1 MGSPKGD
8 PITLK
13 LRDSFDLGAKI
24 LATAT
29 LSAPK
34 SKRTK
39 KLKVSHNVSFLSA
52 LPWIGPALFL
62 IILVVIWP
70 VVILGKTSLTDIS
83 NAGTLLNFNGLTNF
97 RTLLANQDLYP
108 VLKRTIFWVF
118 GIVFFTIILSLPL
131 AQLINQK
138 FPGRKYVR
146 WALIFPWAASVVMTS
161 MIWSWILDAYSGELN
176 LTLTQL
182 GLISE
187 PIDWVGNPSTSFFFL
202 MWVAVFV
209 SVPFTTFVLLAG
221 LQSIPHDIIEAAS
234 VDGAGSWQI
243 YRRIKFPLLRNSL
256 LIATIINLINVFN
269 SFPIIWVM
277 TRGGPGY
284 DTDTTTTFAYKLAFI
299 ESNMGQSTAL
309 GVINFMIILVIV
321 GFYLRATKAT
331 RTEV

>member
-1 MGSPKGD
+1 MSTGL
-8 PITLK
+8 LK
-13 LRDSFDLGAKI
+13 NSAAK
-24 LATAT
+24 T
-29 LSAPK
+29 P
-34 SKRTK
+34 K

-52 LPWIGPALFL
+52 LPWIGPALIL
-62 IILVVIWP
+62 ILLVVIWP
-70 VVILGKTSLTDIS
+70 VIELIRTSFTDITL
-83 NAGTLLNFNGLTNF
+83 AGSLLDFNGLTNY
-97 RTLLANQDLYP
+97 RDLLANVDLYP
-108 VLKRTIFWVF
+108 VARRTLLWVF
-118 GIVFFTIILSLPL
+118 GIVFFTVLLSLPL
-131 AQLINQK
+131 AQLINQN

-146 WALIFPWAASVVMTS
+146 WAMIFPWAASVVMTS
-161 MIWSWILDAYSGELN
+161 MIWTWILDAYSGELN

-187 PIDWVGNPSTSFFFL
+187 PVDWINNPGSSFYFL

-209 SVPFTTFVLLAG
+209 SVPFTSFVLLAG
-221 LQSIPHDIIEAAS
+221 LQSIPSDVIEAAS
-234 VDGAGSWQI
+234 VDGATAWQI

-309 GVINFMIILVIV
+309 GVFNFMIII
-321 GFYLRATKAT
+321 FQSITN
-331 RTEV
+331 

>member
-1 MGSPKGD
+1 M
-8 PITLK
+8 LK
-13 LRDSFDLGAKI
+13 NSAAKR
-24 LATAT
+24 
-29 LSAPK
+29 P
-34 SKRTK
+34 K

-52 LPWIGPALFL
+52 LPWIGPALIL
-62 IILVVIWP
+62 ILLVVIWP
-70 VVILGKTSLTDIS
+70 VIELIRTSFTDITL
-83 NAGTLLNFNGLTNF
+83 AGSLLDFNGLTNY
-97 RTLLANQDLYP
+97 RDLIANVDLYP
-108 VLKRTIFWVF
+108 VAKRTLLWVF
-118 GIVFFTIILSLPL
+118 GIVFFTVLLSLPL
-131 AQLINQK
+131 AQLINQN

-146 WALIFPWAASVVMTS
+146 WAMIFPWAASVVMTS
-161 MIWSWILDAYSGELN
+161 MIWTWILDAYSGELN

-187 PIDWVGNPSTSFFFL
+187 PVDWVNNPGSSFYFL

-209 SVPFTTFVLLAG
+209 SVPFTSFVLLAG
-221 LQSIPHDIIEAAS
+221 LQSIPSDIIEAAS
-234 VDGAGSWQI
+234 VDGATAWQI

-309 GVINFMIILVIV
+309 GVFNFMIIMVIV
-321 GFYLRATKAT
+321 GFYLRITKAT
-331 RTEV
+331 RTEL

>member
-1 MGSPKGD
+1 M
-8 PITLK
+8 LK
-13 LRDSFDLGAKI
+13 N
-24 LATAT
+24 
-29 LSAPK
+29 SA
-34 SKRTK
+34 SKRPK

-52 LPWIGPALFL
+52 LPWIGPALLL

-70 VVILGKTSLTDIS
+70 VIELIRTSFTDIS
-83 NAGTLLNFNGLTNF
+83 LAGSLLNLNGLVNY
-97 RTLLANQDLYP
+97 RDLLANTDLFP
-108 VLKRTIFWVF
+108 VARRTLVWVF
-118 GIVFFTIILSLPL
+118 GIVFFTVLLSLPL
-131 AQLINQK
+131 AQLINQN

-146 WALIFPWAASVVMTS
+146 WAMIFPWAASVVMTS
-161 MIWSWILDAYSGELN
+161 MIWTWILDAYSGELN

-187 PIDWVGNPSTSFFFL
+187 PVDWINNPGSSLYFL

-209 SVPFTTFVLLAG
+209 SIPFTTFVLLAG
-221 LQSIPHDIIEAAS
+221 LQSIPPDIIEAAS
-234 VDGAGSWQI
+234 VDGASHWQV

-256 LIATIINLINVFN
+256 LIASIINLINVFN

-309 GVINFMIILVIV
+309 GVFNFMVIMVIV
-321 GFYLRATKAT
+321 GFYLKITKAT
-331 RTEV
+331 RTEL

>member
-1 MGSPKGD
+1 MSIGL
-8 PITLK
+8 LK
-13 LRDSFDLGAKI
+13 NSAAKR
-24 LATAT
+24 
-29 LSAPK
+29 P
-34 SKRTK
+34 K

-52 LPWIGPALFL
+52 LPWIGPALLL
-62 IILVVIWP
+62 ILLVVIWP
-70 VVILGKTSLTDIS
+70 VIELIRTSFTDIS
-83 NAGTLLNFNGLTNF
+83 LAGSLLDFNGLTNY
-97 RTLLANQDLYP
+97 RDLIANVDLYP
-108 VLKRTIFWVF
+108 VAKRTLLWVF
-118 GIVFFTIILSLPL
+118 GIVFFTVLLSLPL
-131 AQLINQK
+131 AQLINQN

-146 WALIFPWAASVVMTS
+146 WAMIFPWAASVVMTS
-161 MIWSWILDAYSGELN
+161 MIWTWILDAYSGELN

-187 PIDWVGNPSTSFFFL
+187 PVDWVNNPGSSFYFL

-209 SVPFTTFVLLAG
+209 SVPFTSFVLLAG
-221 LQSIPHDIIEAAS
+221 LQSIPSDIIEAAS
-234 VDGAGSWQI
+234 VDGATSWQI

-309 GVINFMIILVIV
+309 GVFNFMIIMVIV
-321 GFYLRATKAT
+321 GFYLRITKAT
-331 RTEV
+331 RTEL

>member
-1 MGSPKGD
+1 LSTGL
-8 PITLK
+8 LK
-13 LRDSFDLGAKI
+13 NSAAK
-24 LATAT
+24 T
-29 LSAPK
+29 P
-34 SKRTK
+34 K

-52 LPWIGPALFL
+52 LPWIGPALIL
-62 IILVVIWP
+62 ILLVVIWP
-70 VVILGKTSLTDIS
+70 VIELIRTSFTDITL
-83 NAGTLLNFNGLTNF
+83 AGSLLDFNGLTNY
-97 RTLLANQDLYP
+97 RDLLANVDLYP
-108 VLKRTIFWVF
+108 VARRTLLWVF
-118 GIVFFTIILSLPL
+118 GIVFFTVLLSLPL
-131 AQLINQK
+131 AQLINQN

-146 WALIFPWAASVVMTS
+146 WAMIFPWAASVVMTS
-161 MIWSWILDAYSGELN
+161 MIWTWILDAYSGELN

-187 PIDWVGNPSTSFFFL
+187 PVDWINNPGSSFYFL

-209 SVPFTTFVLLAG
+209 SVPFTSFVLLAG
-221 LQSIPHDIIEAAS
+221 LQSIPSDVIEAAS
-234 VDGAGSWQI
+234 VDGATAWQI

-309 GVINFMIILVIV
+309 GVFNFMIIMVIV
-321 GFYLRATKAT
+321 GFYLRITKAT
-331 RTEV
+331 RTEL

>member
-1 MGSPKGD
+1 
-8 PITLK
+8 
-13 LRDSFDLGAKI
+13 

-29 LSAPK
+29 LSETKPK
-34 SKRTK
+34 RSKK
-39 KLKVSHNVSFLSA
+39 SQVSQNVSFLSA

-62 IILVVIWP
+62 IIMVVIWP
-70 VVILGKTSLTDIS
+70 VVILVRTSFTDIS
-83 NAGTLLNFNGLTNF
+83 LAGSLLDFNGIQNYQDLF
-97 RTLLANQDLYP
+97 ANMDLYP
-108 VLKRTIFWVF
+108 VLRRTILWVF
-118 GIVFFTIILSLPL
+118 GIVFFTIALSLPL
-131 AQLINQK
+131 AQLINQS
-138 FPGRKYVR
+138 FPGRRFVR

-182 GLISE
+182 GLITE
-187 PIDWVGNPSTSFFFL
+187 PVDWIGNPGTSFYFL

-209 SVPFTTFVLLAG
+209 SIPFTTFVLLAG
-221 LQSIPHDIIEAAS
+221 LQSIPNDIVEAAS
-234 VDGAGSWQI
+234 VDGASSWQT
-243 YRRIKFPLLRNSL
+243 YRKIKFPLLRNSL

-284 DTDTTTTFAYKLAFI
+284 DTDTSITFAYKLAFI

-309 GVINFMIILVIV
+309 GVLNFILILIVV
-321 GFYLRATKAT
+321 GFYLKATKAT

>member
-1 MGSPKGD
+1 MSTGL
-8 PITLK
+8 LK
-13 LRDSFDLGAKI
+13 NSAAK
-24 LATAT
+24 T
-29 LSAPK
+29 P
-34 SKRTK
+34 K

-52 LPWIGPALFL
+52 LPWIGPALIL
-62 IILVVIWP
+62 ILLVVIWP
-70 VVILGKTSLTDIS
+70 VIELIRTSFTDITL
-83 NAGTLLNFNGLTNF
+83 AGSLLDFNGLTNY
-97 RTLLANQDLYP
+97 RDLLANVDLYP
-108 VLKRTIFWVF
+108 VARRTLLWVF
-118 GIVFFTIILSLPL
+118 GIVFFTVLLSLPL
-131 AQLINQK
+131 AQLINQN

-146 WALIFPWAASVVMTS
+146 WAMIFPWAASVVMTS
-161 MIWSWILDAYSGELN
+161 MIWTWILDAYSGELN

-187 PIDWVGNPSTSFFFL
+187 PVDWINNPGSSFYFL

-209 SVPFTTFVLLAG
+209 SVPFTSFVLLAG
-221 LQSIPHDIIEAAS
+221 LQSIPPDIIEAAS
-234 VDGAGSWQI
+234 VDGATAWQI

-309 GVINFMIILVIV
+309 GVFNFMIIMVIV
-321 GFYLRATKAT
+321 GFYLRITKAT
-331 RTEV
+331 RTEL

>member
-1 MGSPKGD
+1 MSTGL
-8 PITLK
+8 LK
-13 LRDSFDLGAKI
+13 NSAAK
-24 LATAT
+24 T
-29 LSAPK
+29 P
-34 SKRTK
+34 K

-52 LPWIGPALFL
+52 LPWIGPALIL
-62 IILVVIWP
+62 ILLVVIWP
-70 VVILGKTSLTDIS
+70 VIELIRTSFTDITL
-83 NAGTLLNFNGLTNF
+83 AGSLLDFNGLTNY
-97 RTLLANQDLYP
+97 RDLLANVDLYP
-108 VLKRTIFWVF
+108 VARRTLLWVF
-118 GIVFFTIILSLPL
+118 GIVFFTVLLSLPL
-131 AQLINQK
+131 AQLINQN

-146 WALIFPWAASVVMTS
+146 WAMIFPWAASVVMTS
-161 MIWSWILDAYSGELN
+161 MIWTWILDAYSGELN

-187 PIDWVGNPSTSFFFL
+187 PVDWINNPGSSFYFL

-209 SVPFTTFVLLAG
+209 SVPFTSFVLLAG
-221 LQSIPHDIIEAAS
+221 LQSIPPDIIEAAS
-234 VDGAGSWQI
+234 VDGATAWQI

-309 GVINFMIILVIV
+309 GVFNFMVIMVIV
-321 GFYLRATKAT
+321 GFYLRITKAT
-331 RTEV
+331 RTEL

>member
-1 MGSPKGD
+1 MSTGL
-8 PITLK
+8 LK
-13 LRDSFDLGAKI
+13 NSAAKK
-24 LATAT
+24 
-29 LSAPK
+29 P
-34 SKRTK
+34 K

-52 LPWIGPALFL
+52 LPWIGPALIL
-62 IILVVIWP
+62 ILLVVIWP
-70 VVILGKTSLTDIS
+70 VIELIRTSFTDIS
-83 NAGTLLNFNGLTNF
+83 LAGSLLDFNGLTNY
-97 RTLLANQDLYP
+97 RDLIANVDLYP
-108 VLKRTIFWVF
+108 VAKRTLLWVF
-118 GIVFFTIILSLPL
+118 GIVFFTVLLSLPL
-131 AQLINQK
+131 AQLINQN

-146 WALIFPWAASVVMTS
+146 WAMIFPWAASVVMTS
-161 MIWSWILDAYSGELN
+161 MIWTWILDAYSGELN

-187 PIDWVGNPSTSFFFL
+187 PVDWINNPGSSFYFL

-209 SVPFTTFVLLAG
+209 SVPFTSFVLLAG
-221 LQSIPHDIIEAAS
+221 LQSIPSDIVEAAS
-234 VDGAGSWQI
+234 VDGATAWQI

-309 GVINFMIILVIV
+309 GVFNFMIIMVIV
-321 GFYLRATKAT
+321 GFYLRITKAT
-331 RTEV
+331 RTEL

>member
-1 MGSPKGD
+1 LSTGL
-8 PITLK
+8 LK
-13 LRDSFDLGAKI
+13 NSAAK
-24 LATAT
+24 T
-29 LSAPK
+29 P
-34 SKRTK
+34 K

-52 LPWIGPALFL
+52 LPWIGPALIL
-62 IILVVIWP
+62 ILLVVIWP
-70 VVILGKTSLTDIS
+70 VIELIRTSFTDIS
-83 NAGTLLNFNGLTNF
+83 LAGSLLDFNGFTNY
-97 RTLLANQDLYP
+97 RDLLANVDLYP
-108 VLKRTIFWVF
+108 VARRTLLWVF
-118 GIVFFTIILSLPL
+118 GIVFFTVLLSLPL
-131 AQLINQK
+131 AQLINQN

-146 WALIFPWAASVVMTS
+146 WAMIFPWAASVVMTS
-161 MIWSWILDAYSGELN
+161 MIWTWILDAYSGELN

-187 PIDWVGNPSTSFFFL
+187 PVDWINNPGSSFYFL

-209 SVPFTTFVLLAG
+209 SVPFTSFVLLAG
-221 LQSIPHDIIEAAS
+221 LQSIPSDIIEAAS
-234 VDGAGSWQI
+234 VDGATAWQI

-309 GVINFMIILVIV
+309 GVFNFMIIMVIV
-321 GFYLRATKAT
+321 GFYLRITKAT
-331 RTEV
+331 RTEL

>member
-1 MGSPKGD
+1 M
-8 PITLK
+8 
-13 LRDSFDLGAKI
+13 
-24 LATAT
+24 ATAT
-29 LSAPK
+29 LSASK

-97 RTLLANQDLYP
+97 RELLANQDLYP

-187 PIDWVGNPSTSFFFL
+187 PIDWVGNPSTSFYFL
-202 MWVAVFV
+202 MWVAIFV
-209 SVPFTTFVLLAG
+209 SIPFTTFVLLAG
-221 LQSIPHDIIEAAS
+221 LQSIPHDIVEAAS

-309 GVINFMIILVIV
+309 GVINFMIILVVV

>member
-1 MGSPKGD
+1 LSTGL
-8 PITLK
+8 LK
-13 LRDSFDLGAKI
+13 NSAAKK
-24 LATAT
+24 
-29 LSAPK
+29 P
-34 SKRTK
+34 K

-52 LPWIGPALFL
+52 LPWIGPALIL
-62 IILVVIWP
+62 ILLVVIWP
-70 VVILGKTSLTDIS
+70 VIELIRTSFTDIS
-83 NAGTLLNFNGLTNF
+83 LAGSLLDFNGLTNY
-97 RTLLANQDLYP
+97 RDLLANVDLYP
-108 VLKRTIFWVF
+108 VAKRTLLWVF
-118 GIVFFTIILSLPL
+118 GIVFFTVLLSLPL
-131 AQLINQK
+131 AQLINQN

-146 WALIFPWAASVVMTS
+146 WAMIFPWAASVVMTS
-161 MIWSWILDAYSGELN
+161 MIWTWILDAYSGELN

-187 PIDWVGNPSTSFFFL
+187 PVDWINNPGSSFYFL

-209 SVPFTTFVLLAG
+209 SVPFTSFVLLAG
-221 LQSIPHDIIEAAS
+221 LQSIPSDIIEAAS
-234 VDGAGSWQI
+234 VDGATAWQI

-309 GVINFMIILVIV
+309 GVFNFMIIMVIV
-321 GFYLRATKAT
+321 GFYLRITKAT
-331 RTEV
+331 RTEL

>member
-1 MGSPKGD
+1 MSTGL
-8 PITLK
+8 LK
-13 LRDSFDLGAKI
+13 NSAAK
-24 LATAT
+24 T
-29 LSAPK
+29 P
-34 SKRTK
+34 K

-52 LPWIGPALFL
+52 LPWIGPALIL
-62 IILVVIWP
+62 ILLVVIWP
-70 VVILGKTSLTDIS
+70 VIELIRTSFTDITL
-83 NAGTLLNFNGLTNF
+83 AGSLLDFNGLANY
-97 RTLLANQDLYP
+97 RDLLANVDLYP
-108 VLKRTIFWVF
+108 VARRTLLWVF
-118 GIVFFTIILSLPL
+118 GIVFFTVLLSLPL
-131 AQLINQK
+131 AQLINQN

-146 WALIFPWAASVVMTS
+146 WAMIFPWAASVVMTS
-161 MIWSWILDAYSGELN
+161 MIWTWILDAYSGELN

-187 PIDWVGNPSTSFFFL
+187 PVDWINNPGSSFYFL

-209 SVPFTTFVLLAG
+209 SVPFTSFVLLAG
-221 LQSIPHDIIEAAS
+221 LQSIPSDIIEAAS
-234 VDGAGSWQI
+234 VDGATAWQI

-309 GVINFMIILVIV
+309 GVFNFMIIMVIV
-321 GFYLRATKAT
+321 GFYLRITKAT
-331 RTEV
+331 RTEL

>member
-1 MGSPKGD
+1 MSTGL
-8 PITLK
+8 LK
-13 LRDSFDLGAKI
+13 NSAAKR
-24 LATAT
+24 
-29 LSAPK
+29 P
-34 SKRTK
+34 K

-52 LPWIGPALFL
+52 LPWIGPALIL
-62 IILVVIWP
+62 ILLVVIWP
-70 VVILGKTSLTDIS
+70 VIELIRTSFTDIS
-83 NAGTLLNFNGLTNF
+83 LAGSLLDFNGLTNY
-97 RTLLANQDLYP
+97 RDLLANVDLYP
-108 VLKRTIFWVF
+108 VAKRTLLWVF
-118 GIVFFTIILSLPL
+118 GIVFFTVLLSLPL
-131 AQLINQK
+131 AQLINQN

-146 WALIFPWAASVVMTS
+146 WAMIFPWAASVVMTS
-161 MIWSWILDAYSGELN
+161 MIWTWILDAYSGELN

-187 PIDWVGNPSTSFFFL
+187 PVDWINNPGSSFYFL

-209 SVPFTTFVLLAG
+209 SVPFTSFVLLAG
-221 LQSIPHDIIEAAS
+221 LQSIPSDIIEAAS
-234 VDGAGSWQI
+234 VDGATAWQI

-309 GVINFMIILVIV
+309 GVFNFMIIMVIV
-321 GFYLRATKAT
+321 GFYLRITKAT
-331 RTEV
+331 RTEL

>member
-1 MGSPKGD
+1 LSTGL
-8 PITLK
+8 LK
-13 LRDSFDLGAKI
+13 NS
-24 LATAT
+24 TA
-29 LSAPK
+29 
-34 SKRTK
+34 K

-52 LPWIGPALFL
+52 LPWIGPALIL
-62 IILVVIWP
+62 ILLVVIWP
-70 VVILGKTSLTDIS
+70 VIELIRTSFTDIS
-83 NAGTLLNFNGLTNF
+83 LAGSLLDFNGLTNY
-97 RTLLANQDLYP
+97 RDLLANVDLYP
-108 VLKRTIFWVF
+108 VARRTLLWVF
-118 GIVFFTIILSLPL
+118 GIVFFTVLLSLPL
-131 AQLINQK
+131 AQLINQN

-146 WALIFPWAASVVMTS
+146 WAMIFPWAASVVMTS
-161 MIWSWILDAYSGELN
+161 MIWTWILDAYSGELN

-187 PIDWVGNPSTSFFFL
+187 PVDWINNPGSSFYFL

-209 SVPFTTFVLLAG
+209 SVPFTSFVLLAG
-221 LQSIPHDIIEAAS
+221 LQSIPSDIIEAAS
-234 VDGAGSWQI
+234 VDGATAWQI

-309 GVINFMIILVIV
+309 GVFNFMVIMVIV
-321 GFYLRATKAT
+321 GFYLRITKAT
-331 RTEV
+331 RTELIVLKLRK